1 MLFHSVQV
9 IPPCSMEI
17 RTARNFLMLENLD
30 YLPVYVYYVYYM
42 SIYTYVRVTC
52 MWIIY
57 IYTVQYI
64 YTICTWMDM
73 YIVHVHTCLCIY
85 LCMHVLLIT
94 INAFR
99 IIRAVARSHPLSS
112 TPSFC
117 CRWRP
122 RQGDQLID
130 STNKNEGINPT
141 LVRLVTTGSEIDAK
155 FLLLLSVCCRF
166 KKSIYGALGKLL
178 LYFLT
183 NHVFLGCYGFVL
195 GLSILMVDYGDQQ
208 AWWYDRHP
216 MMGRC

>member
-1 MLFHSVQV
+1 MFAFPQRSSHTTVQHGDSDCPKWPHV
-9 IPPCSMEI
+9 GKP
-17 RTARNFLMLENLD
+17 R
-30 YLPVYVYYVYYM
+30 LPTRVCVLCVLYELYVYVYVCACDMYVNN
-42 SIYTYVRVTC
+42 
-52 MWIIY
+52 IY
-57 IYTVQYI
+57 IHSTVYI

-73 YIVHVHTCLCIY
+73 YIVHTCLCIY

-122 RQGDQLID
+122 SQGDQLID

-141 LVRLVTTGSEIDAK
+141 LVRLVTTGSEIDAM

-166 KKSIYGALGKLL
+166 KKSISYGALGKLL
-178 LYFLT
+178 LF
-183 NHVFLGCYGFVL
+183 
-195 GLSILMVDYGDQQ
+195 S
-208 AWWYDRHP
+208 
-216 MMGRC
+216 

>member
-1 MLFHSVQV
+1 MMISTGTTPNYFWSGNYINLPVLFGMLMIACCLHTRPSFDNVCFSMLFHSVQV

-57 IYTVQYI
+57 IYTQYSIYI

-122 RQGDQLID
+122 SQGDQLID

-155 FLLLLSVCCRF
+155 FLLLLSVVVGSKNQYMAR
-166 KKSIYGALGKLL
+166 
-178 LYFLT
+178 
-183 NHVFLGCYGFVL
+183 
-195 GLSILMVDYGDQQ
+195 
-208 AWWYDRHP
+208 
-216 MMGRC
+216 

>member
-1 MLFHSVQV
+1 
-9 IPPCSMEI
+9 
-17 RTARNFLMLENLD
+17 
-30 YLPVYVYYVYYM
+30 
-42 SIYTYVRVTC
+42 
-52 MWIIY
+52 
-57 IYTVQYI
+57 
-64 YTICTWMDM
+64 MDM

-122 RQGDQLID
+122 SQGDQLID